1 MAISTSDVS
10 LGAAGKLLLNRSDS
24 LPASQRIYDDL
35 RSRIVSLELPP
46 GTTLSR
52 GALAK
57 HYDVSLTPIREAMQ
71 RLEQDGLIRIFPQ
84 SKTVVTKIDV
94 AQLYEA
100 HFLRVAV
107 ESEVARRL
115 ASAPD
120 PALLK
125 KAKAILALQ
134 ETLAGNLDEIGLFH
148 ELDEAFHQTLFAG
161 VGQLNL
167 HAMLKAMAGHLARA
181 RRLDLPKQGKVRAIL
196 KGHWAILD
204 AIEAGDPAGAQEA
217 IRRHLAGTV
226 GRIETLQGEHP
237 DYFKPA

>member
-120 PALLK
+120 LALLKPALLK

-134 ETLAGNLDEIGLFH
+134 ETLAGNLEEIGLFN

-161 VGQLNL
+161 VDQLNL
-167 HAMLKAMAGHLARA
+167 HADRKST
-181 RRLDLPKQGKVRAIL
+181 RLNSS
-196 KGHWAILD
+196 H
-204 AIEAGDPAGAQEA
+204 
-217 IRRHLAGTV
+217 
-226 GRIETLQGEHP
+226 
-237 DYFKPA
+237 